1 MHEAFRTIFT
11 RVAVMALATGT
22 YAGHAHAQVNPLPA
36 GGWDYQLAGRYP
48 ADDRVTI
55 ISSNA
60 GISADPSQPALADQP
75 VDTSRYNICYLNV
88 FQTQP
93 DDNQYWWDNYP
104 QLILADA
111 SNTAIEDTR
120 WRDEFLF
127 DISTEEKRAMLLSV
141 QQRWLEYCR
150 DAGFQAVEPDNI
162 DSYERSDGLLGLE
175 HALAYQQQFS
185 AAAHALGLAVA
196 QKNVVD
202 WVSELAP
209 DGQVLA
215 TAAGFD
221 FAIVEEC
228 QLTGECDALTAF
240 YGASGVLEVEYWYDE
255 PDNSSGVLVEAN
267 SREHFDL
274 ACSARGS
281 EVRIVLRNRD
291 VRPSGSAGFVFD
303 LCGATA
309 ETPPL
314 ETEAEAGPV
323 SVPAGTSET
332 EPGLAPGT
340 DDEQGVGGAEE
351 EGGEQ
356 EGSDDEA
363 P

>member
-1 MHEAFRTIFT
+1 
-11 RVAVMALATGT
+11 
-22 YAGHAHAQVNPLPA
+22 
-36 GGWDYQLAGRYP
+36 
-48 ADDRVTI
+48 
-55 ISSNA
+55 
-60 GISADPSQPALADQP
+60 
-75 VDTSRYNICYLNV
+75 V

-93 DDNQYWWDNYP
+93 ADNQFWLNNYP
-104 QLILADA
+104 ELILADET
-111 SNTAIEDTR
+111 NTAIEDTR
-120 WRDEFLF
+120 WPGELLF
-127 DISTEEKRAMLLSV
+127 DISTEAKRATLLSV
-141 QQRWLEYCR
+141 QERWLTYCR

-162 DSYERSDGLLGLE
+162 DSYERSNGLLGLE
-175 HALAYQQQFS
+175 HALAFQQQFS

-202 WVSELAP
+202 WVSGLAP

-228 QLTGECDALTAF
+228 QLTGECDALMAL

-255 PDNSSGVLVEAN
+255 PDSSSGVLVEAN
-267 SREHFDL
+267 SRAHFEL
-274 ACSARGS
+274 ACSTRGS

-291 VRPSGSAGFVFD
+291 VRPSGSEGFVFE

-309 ETPPL
+309 ETPL
-314 ETEAEAGPV
+314 GTETESGPL
-323 SVPAGTSET
+323 SVPPGTSGT
-332 EPGLAPGT
+332 EPGQVPGP
-340 DDEQGVGGAEE
+340 DGEEGGRVQPGGAEPGGVE

-356 EGSDDEA
+356 EGGGDTE